1 MITFDDKL
9 TFLLW
14 GFVSSGLIIYFLIST
29 LTYIQTKQ
37 KTFLYY
43 GLYNFLMFIYLLK
56 LPVIFDEATINAFLE
71 SRYGAIRWFIQ
82 ILYNSLLF
90 LFYREFLELNVYF
103 PKQIKYLNR
112 LLFGFLAIS
121 TILFVVSIIIKQKEF
136 YLLFFNY
143 TFIPFIT
150 IFVGYAIYLSFKIP
164 SKLKYFMIF
173 GALLYQFFAYISLY
187 YSNNPEKGIFFKQSP
202 INYFYVG
209 IILESIIFILGIGF
223 KVQQIYYE
231 KINAQKLI
239 IKEQKELQLLKENY
253 QKELEKELENK
264 VAELQSAIQKT
275 EDEKVKT
282 LTIGFEN
289 QLSNLK
295 LDSLRSQMNPHFI
308 FNALNSIKAYLIEN
322 NTEKAVYYLNKFSK
336 LIRKILE
343 SSRSESIPLQEELD
357 IIELYMSI
365 ENIRFEQKI
374 NFKIEVDEKIN
385 LSQIKIPGLVL
396 QPFIENSLWHG
407 LMLKEGSRD
416 IEVKIYSEKNIV
428 KLAIIDNGIGRER
441 AKANKEKKT
450 FKKESLGL
458 QFAKERI
465 DYFNSREN
473 TNYNF
478 KIIDLYD
485 DKKIAIG
492 TKIEFEFKL

>member
-1 MITFDDKL
+1 MIVFEHKL

-56 LPVIFDEATINAFLE
+56 SSAVFSETQVIMLLE
-71 SRYGAIRWFIQ
+71 SRYGSIRWFLQ
-82 ILYNSLLF
+82 ILYNSVLF
-90 LFYREFLELNVYF
+90 LFYRDFLELKNYF
-103 PKQIKYLNR
+103 PKQISFLNKV
-112 LLFGFLAIS
+112 LVGFVSVSAILY
-121 TILFVVSIIIKQKEF
+121 IISIITFKLNF
-136 YLLFFNY
+136 YFVFFNY
-143 TFIPFIT
+143 VFVPFIT
-150 IFVGYAIYLSFKIP
+150 LFVGYAIYLSLKIP
-164 SKLKYFMIF
+164 NKLKYIMVS
-173 GALLYQFFAYISLY
+173 GVLLYQILAYLSLY
-187 YSNNPEKGIFFKQSP
+187 LSNNYDENNAVVDP
-202 INYFYVG
+202 ISYFYIG

-223 KVQQIYYE
+223 KVQQIYFE

-239 IKEQKELQLLKENY
+239 IEEQKELQLLKENY
-253 QKELEKELENK
+253 QKQLEADLANK
-264 VAELQSAIQKT
+264 IAELKIAIQKT

-282 LTIGFEN
+282 LTISFEN

-407 LMLKEGSRD
+407 LMLKEGTRD
-416 IEVKIYSEKNIV
+416 IEVKIYAEKNTV
-428 KLAIIDNGIGRER
+428 KLAIIDNGIGRDL

>member
-1 MITFDDKL
+1 MIDFDHKVTFY
-9 TFLLW
+9 LW

-43 GLYNFLMFIYLLK
+43 GLYNFLMFVYLLK
-56 LPVIFDEATINAFLE
+56 SSAVFEEAEVILFLE
-71 SRYGAIRWFIQ
+71 SRYGALRWFLQ

-90 LFYREFLELNVYF
+90 LFYREFLELRYYF
-103 PKQIKYLNR
+103 PKKIRFLNKI
-112 LLFGFLAIS
+112 LLIFVCIS
-121 TILFVVSIIIKQKEF
+121 AALYGISIVTHELSF
-136 YLLFFNY
+136 YYIFFNY
-143 TFIPFIT
+143 VFIPFIT
-150 IFVGYAIYLSFKIP
+150 LFVGYAIYISLKIP
-164 SKLKYFMIF
+164 NKLKYIMIS
-173 GALLYQFFAYISLY
+173 GVLLYQSFAYISLY
-187 YSNNPEKGIFFKQSP
+187 FSNNYYENGIIKNP
-202 INYFYVG
+202 IAYFYIG
-209 IILESIIFILGIGF
+209 IIIESIIFILGIGF

-231 KINAQKLI
+231 KINAQKFI
-239 IKEQKELQLLKENY
+239 IEEQKQLQLLKENY
-253 QKELEKELENK
+253 QKELEIELANK
-264 VAELQSAIQKT
+264 VVELKIAIQKT

-289 QLSNLK
+289 EVSNLK

-308 FNALNSIKAYLIEN
+308 FNALNSIKAYLIESD
-322 NTEKAVYYLNKFSK
+322 TEKAVYYLNKFSK

-343 SSRSESIPLQEELD
+343 SSRSESIPMQEELD

-374 NFKIEVDEKIN
+374 SFKIEVDDTIN

-407 LMLKEGSRD
+407 LMLKEGIRT
-416 IEVKIYSEKNIV
+416 IKIAIYKEDDLV
-428 KLAIIDNGIGRER
+428 KLAVIDNGIGRER
-441 AKANKEKKT
+441 AKENKAKKT
-450 FKKESLGL
+450 FKKDSLGL

-465 DYFNSREN
+465 NYFNRREN
-473 TNYNF
+473 TSYSF

-485 DKKIAIG
+485 HQKIASG
-492 TKIEFEFKL
+492 TRIEFEFKD